1 MPDPAKLE
9 LLTRTGG
16 ELGFQVYAIES
27 SQAHVLFKPK
37 RLAETE
43 WEITPQ
49 PRSPDGSRNFT
60 LRSFARDRYL
70 LLSPKEKFLWEHF
83 DGDHSLTE
91 IGRAFHF
98 QFGSFDYAV
107 IREFLAKLYHAG
119 LLEEIAVSSGF
130 QRTFADRKGR
140 WWTRAVAA
148 YLKLATGLSLRVT
161 AADRYCTGIYRR
173 GGFVLFHPIVFWSVV
188 VITGLAV
195 LAVIA
200 LAPQARGISMRLVDW
215 PILTALSIV
224 ALLPVVSILHVLVH
238 ALACKSYGR
247 KVREMGFF
255 LLQGILP
262 TFYADVTDIFMSSR
276 RARVI
281 VDLAGPMVEVA
292 LGGVAFIGAYMA
304 PPGLE
309 QSLLFGAGILL
320 WEGAVIN
327 LYPFSFLELDGYNIL
342 ADLLAMPMLR
352 RQALA
357 LAPNLPERLRAGKTL
372 HRSEWIQIAYVVL
385 CATSVLAYLI
395 AHLDVIGIDIR
406 AWKML

>member
-1 MPDPAKLE
+1 MAGPAKLE

-16 ELGFQVYAIES
+16 ASGFELHQVES
-27 SQAHVLFKPK
+27 SQAHVFFKPK
-37 RLAETE
+37 RVPPDA

-49 PRSPDGSRNFT
+49 PRSPDGSRHFT

-70 LLSPKEKFLWEHF
+70 LLSPREKFLWEHF

-91 IGRAFHF
+91 IGRALHF

-130 QRTFADRKGR
+130 QRALADGKGR
-140 WWTRAVAA
+140 WWTPAVNS
-148 YLKLATGLSLRVT
+148 YLKLAAKLTLRVT
-161 AADRYCTGIYRR
+161 AADRYCAAIYRR

-188 VITGLAV
+188 IMTGLAV
-195 LAVIA
+195 MVVIG
-200 LAPQARGISMRLVDW
+200 LAPEARSISVRLADW
-215 PILTALSIV
+215 PVLTIAAIV
-224 ALLPVVSILHVLVH
+224 ALLPLVSIFHVLVH

-247 KVREMGFF
+247 NVREMGFF

-262 TFYADVTDIFMSSR
+262 TFYADVTDIFMSTR
-276 RARVI
+276 RARVM

-292 LGGVAFIGAYMA
+292 LGSLAFIGAYLA
-304 PPGLE
+304 PSGLA

-352 RQALA
+352 RQALGLVHA
-357 LAPNLPERLRAGKTL
+357 LPQRLRAGKTL
-372 HRSEWIQIAYVVL
+372 HRSEWIQIGYVVL
-385 CATSVLAYLI
+385 CFVSVLAYVI
-395 AHLDVIGIDIR
+395 AHLDVIGIEIPDPKFR
-406 AWKML
+406 